1 MALGALFAKYKR
13 RFSVFLEHLPGAFII
28 GLAGTA
34 ITGDI
39 IHLPVAL
46 LFGWLIDS
54 DHLFDYLLFV
64 RHSSS
69 KFSIKEF
76 AKGSYFKDS
85 GAVILPF
92 HSFEISVS
100 LACLGLVID
109 SPSHE
114 WLFTAATAM
123 TAHLIQDHISH
134 RPTNFGYFLVARYI
148 NNFSTD
154 WFCKT
159 KAN

>member
-1 MALGALFAKYKR
+1 MALGTLFARYTR

-28 GLAGTA
+28 GLAGIV
-34 ITGDI
+34 ITGDT
-39 IHLPVAL
+39 IHLPVAII
-46 LFGWLIDS
+46 FGWLIDS

-64 RHSSS
+64 RRSSS
-69 KFSIKEF
+69 RFSIRDF
-76 AKGSYFKDS
+76 AQGSYFKAS
-85 GAVILPF
+85 GRLILPL
-92 HSFEISVS
+92 HSFEIGVS

-123 TAHLIQDHISH
+123 TTHLIQDHISH
-134 RPTNFGYFLVARYI
+134 RPTHFGYFLVMRYF
-148 NNFSTD
+148 NNFRTD